1 MSKVIKVHDLVHK
14 LLQQY
19 NKKILHLEVEKTKLF
34 EKLIKLKFSME
45 DQKAI
50 TFDAKIPLDQVNTSK
65 KCWHFTSN
73 CLNRRLVCPCLG
85 RQGQ

>member
-1 MSKVIKVHDLVHK
+1 MSKVTEVHDLVHK

-65 KCWHFTSN
+65 KSWHFMSN
-73 CLNRRLVCPCLG
+73 CLNRRLVYPCLP